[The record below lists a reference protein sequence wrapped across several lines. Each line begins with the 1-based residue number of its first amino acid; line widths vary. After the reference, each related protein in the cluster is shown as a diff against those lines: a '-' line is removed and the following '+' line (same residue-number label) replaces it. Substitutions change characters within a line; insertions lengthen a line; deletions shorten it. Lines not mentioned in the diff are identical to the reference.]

1 MYVREGLT
9 ELRNVVVAGGFLCCV
24 ASTGRLHR
32 LHTVQAVCDGVML
45 SGTLASS
52 ISAHHSLGTCHVC
65 LLGVMAEIGCWPTCL
80 AAGAGAAAAA
90 NDAAGY
96 FKYELLR
103 RVVMEFVMPWV
114 TLSLS
119 ARRHKA
125 QKRKAI

>member
-1 MYVREGLT
+1 MSDVT
-9 ELRNVVVAGGFLCCV
+9 
-24 ASTGRLHR
+24 
-32 LHTVQAVCDGVML
+32 
-45 SGTLASS
+45 
-52 ISAHHSLGTCHVC
+52 
-65 LLGVMAEIGCWPTCL
+65 
-80 AAGAGAAAAA
+80 AGAGAAAAA

-125 QKRKAI
+125 QKRKAMQSTGQATSAAAPGTVPSKGSTAVVPVGATEGETAVLKPSFDSFTGIWDVTRDMG